1 MIDGMATTT
10 NSKKSTTTK
19 TTKTATKS
27 KASKPVAKRS
37 AVSKRASIT
46 GKKTTAATP
55 AKKATTKTTATKA
68 TKKSTSRKSTAS
80 KSVTP
85 PLIETAKKITLS
97 SPLTVTKTYKALNKL
112 QKLNIWNYALAALH
126 AAQGVAII
134 LLSNTNSLFPVST
147 NFITQDSLASSEG
160 MPVLVEAQRNILDI
174 NLAYVVAAFFF
185 MSAIAHLYVATV
197 YRKRYE
203 ANLDKGINKVRWYEY
218 AVSASTMMV
227 GIALL
232 TGISDLSTLV
242 MIFGATAVMNLC
254 GLIMEV
260 HNQTTSRTNWL
271 SYVIGTIAGLGPW
284 AVIGIYF
291 WGNQQYGGG
300 GVPTFVYGIYV
311 SIFLFF
317 MSFAVNM
324 YLQYKGKG
332 KWSDYLFGEKGY
344 MVLSL
349 LAKTALAW
357 QIFAGTLRP

>member
-1 MIDGMATTT
+1 MATTT
-10 NSKKSTTTK
+10 SSSKSTTKK
-19 TTKTATKS
+19 TTTKS
-27 KASKPVAKRS
+27 KAKKPTTSKKASS
-37 AVSKRASIT
+37 AASS
-46 GKKTTAATP
+46 KKTTS
-55 AKKATTKTTATKA
+55 KKTTK
-68 TKKSTSRKSTAS
+68 KSTAS
-80 KSVTP
+80 KS
-85 PLIETAKKITLS
+85 
-97 SPLTVTKTYKALNKL
+97 TKTTSKLAAKPTSTATAETKKTTTTNKVMDKFK
-112 QKLNIWNYALAALH
+112 KLNIWNYALAAVH
-126 AAQGVAII
+126 AAQGVAIVV
-134 LLSNTNSLFPVST
+134 LSSSNALFPVST
-147 NFITQDSLASSEG
+147 SYITQDELASSEG
-160 MPVLVEAQRNILDI
+160 MPVLVEAQRTIFDI
-174 NLAYVVAAFFF
+174 NLAYIVAAFFF
-185 MSAIAHLYVATV
+185 MSAIAHIIVATV

-203 ANLDKGINKVRWYEY
+203 ANLEKGINKVRWYEY

-242 MIFGATAVMNLC
+242 MIFGATAIMNLC

-260 HNQTTSRTNWL
+260 HNQTTSKTSWL

-300 GVPTFVYGIYV
+300 GVPTFVYAIYV

-349 LAKTALAW
+349 LAKSALAW

>member
-1 MIDGMATTT
+1 
-10 NSKKSTTTK
+10 
-19 TTKTATKS
+19 
-27 KASKPVAKRS
+27 
-37 AVSKRASIT
+37 
-46 GKKTTAATP
+46 
-55 AKKATTKTTATKA
+55 
-68 TKKSTSRKSTAS
+68 
-80 KSVTP
+80 
-85 PLIETAKKITLS
+85 
-97 SPLTVTKTYKALNKL
+97 
-112 QKLNIWNYALAALH
+112 
-126 AAQGVAII
+126 
-134 LLSNTNSLFPVST
+134 
-147 NFITQDSLASSEG
+147 
-160 MPVLVEAQRNILDI
+160 
-174 NLAYVVAAFFF
+174 
-185 MSAIAHLYVATV
+185 MSATAHIFVATV

-203 ANLDKGINKVRWYEY
+203 ANLKKGINKVRWYEY

-260 HNQTTSRTNWL
+260 HNQTTAKTSWL

>member
-1 MIDGMATTT
+1 MATTT
-10 NSKKSTTTK
+10 NSKKSTT
-19 TTKTATKS
+19 
-27 KASKPVAKRS
+27 
-37 AVSKRASIT
+37 
-46 GKKTTAATP
+46 KKTTAKLK
-55 AKKATTKTTATKA
+55 AKKPTSKQKVASAA
-68 TKKSTSRKSTAS
+68 SSTKKNTTVNKTIKKAVSKSTNKSVASILLAKVMSVKKLINAS
-80 KSVTP
+80 KVMD
-85 PLIETAKKITLS
+85 KF
-97 SPLTVTKTYKALNKL
+97 
-112 QKLNIWNYALAALH
+112 QKLNVWNYALAALH

-134 LLSNTNSLFPVST
+134 ILSRSDSLFPIST
-147 NFITQDSLASSEG
+147 SYITQDSLASSEG
-160 MPVLVEAQRNILDI
+160 MPILVEAQRNILDI
-174 NLAYVVAAFFF
+174 NLAYIVAAFFF
-185 MSAIAHLYVATV
+185 MSATAHIFVATV

-203 ANLDKGINKVRWYEY
+203 ANLKKGINKVRWYEY

-260 HNQTTSRTNWL
+260 HNQTTAKTNWL

-300 GVPTFVYGIYV
+300 GVPSFVYGIYV

>member
-1 MIDGMATTT
+1 MATTT
-10 NSKKSTTTK
+10 NSKKSTTKK
-19 TTKTATKS
+19 TIAKS
-27 KASKPVAKRS
+27 KAKQP
-37 AVSKRASIT
+37 VSK
-46 GKKTTAATP
+46 KKTTSSAASSKKTTTKKTS
-55 AKKATTKTTATKA
+55 AKKKTESLKPSATSDKIAHKVAESTPVSK
-68 TKKSTSRKSTAS
+68 TKK
-80 KSVTP
+80 
-85 PLIETAKKITLS
+85 KK
-97 SPLTVTKTYKALNKL
+97 VMDKFR
-112 QKLNIWNYALAALH
+112 KLNAWNYALAALH

-134 LLSNTNSLFPVST
+134 ALSKSDGLFPVTTSY
-147 NFITQDSLASSEG
+147 ITQDSLASSEG
-160 MPVLVEAQRNILDI
+160 MPVLVEAQRNIFDI

-185 MSAIAHLYVATV
+185 MSAVAHIYVATV

-242 MIFGATAVMNLC
+242 LIFVATAIMNLC

-260 HNQTTSRTNWL
+260 HNQTTAKTSWL

-284 AVIGIYF
+284 VVIGIYF
-291 WGNQQYGGG
+291 WGNQQFGGG

-311 SIFLFF
+311 SLFLFF